1 MMRQIR
7 TFNLSKHVVDDMNAT
22 IRRGY
27 RSQFVED
34 AIQDKLN
41 RKANFD
47 LQDFKAWELLAH
59 VRNTR
64 FFSLTDLEKAFL
76 QELWPKLKELDA

>member
-7 TFNLSKHVVDDMNAT
+7 TFNLAKHVVDDMNAT

-47 LQDFKAWELLAH
+47 LQ

-64 FFSLTDLEKAFL
+64 FSSLTDLEKAFL